1 MLRITLLVDFIFLE
15 DDDANSEETL
25 VVVFLTCLNFCHRLK
40 VLGTLSASWR
50 TALLLRLP
58 RFLRQSKGT
67 VFFGSFL
74 AVASTA
80 ALLWIREIRFVL
92 NLVFCIVRLRNDQI
106 TKLHI

>member
-1 MLRITLLVDFIFLE
+1 MHYSTHRKIPGKRKKAKKNFPQKTGKNASKYETLLNFIFL
-15 DDDANSEETL
+15 DDDANLETL

-74 AVASTA
+74 AVASTVGSA
-80 ALLWIREIRFVL
+80 V
-92 NLVFCIVRLRNDQI
+92 VD
-106 TKLHI
+106 